1 MCFLPTGWVTRT
13 TPAGT
18 PYYWVQGNEEETKT
32 RKRPSCEACD
42 GSGVH
47 VPVPAPQGAQDE
59 KDYRD
64 DDVKEGVRPGE
75 DRAWLRAVVE
85 DAKEFYEGGYD
96 PKRAAL
102 AEAEASKLRKT
113 IQGGKGFREGIERTT
128 SKGETILIKR
138 PNHDLTHGVR
148 KAMLTMDLID
158 TIVRTQAQSQTHDA
172 LQIWLNQR
180 LNSDPLFRK
189 KLQLAAIW
197 QRAGRHSEASGGDA
211 PNEYGRYC
219 DDSAQYF
226 ATAAKK
232 HLPEI
237 TDKELQP

>member
-1 MCFLPTGWVTRT
+1 
-13 TPAGT
+13 
-18 PYYWVQGNEEETKT
+18 
-32 RKRPSCEACD
+32 
-42 GSGVH
+42 
-47 VPVPAPQGAQDE
+47 
-59 KDYRD
+59 
-64 DDVKEGVRPGE
+64 
-75 DRAWLRAVVE
+75 
-85 DAKEFYEGGYD
+85 
-96 PKRAAL
+96 
-102 AEAEASKLRKT
+102 
-113 IQGGKGFREGIERTT
+113 
-128 SKGETILIKR
+128 
-138 PNHDLTHGVR
+138 
-148 KAMLTMDLID
+148 MLTMDLID
-158 TIVRTQAQSQTHDA
+158 TIVRTQAQSQTHYA

-237 TDKELQP
+237 TDKELKLFCNVIQQFNFKEGTEPSNIMALLFSTHIMELNRMPRTVRTGQIEKDTGLKRKTIKGLMTKAKYYIARTGAKKMGSVFADCHQDMELLLDAVTRSKRRRLTNNRYNHYAYLFCQQ

>member
-1 MCFLPTGWVTRT
+1 MG
-13 TPAGT
+13 
-18 PYYWVQGNEEETKT
+18 
-32 RKRPSCEACD
+32 
-42 GSGVH
+42 
-47 VPVPAPQGAQDE
+47 
-59 KDYRD
+59 
-64 DDVKEGVRPGE
+64 
-75 DRAWLRAVVE
+75 
-85 DAKEFYEGGYD
+85 
-96 PKRAAL
+96 
-102 AEAEASKLRKT
+102 
-113 IQGGKGFREGIERTT
+113 GFREGIERTT

-158 TIVRTQAQSQTHDA
+158 TIVQTQAQSQTHSA

-237 TDKELQP
+237 TDKELNLFCKVIQQYNFKEGTEPPTLWPSCFPPTLWSLTACPGRCALDA